1 MRISIDEVMM
11 EIAVSIS
18 KRSTCSRRQVGCIL
32 TNELNHVIATG
43 YNGVPRGLPHC
54 IDTPCEGA
62 TSSSGTDLDKCQAVH
77 GEQNAILQCRDTEAI
92 YTAYCTTQPCIT
104 CIKLLLNTGCKRIV
118 YKESYPHEQALILW
132 IKSGRTITQLN
143 SDNS

>member
-1 MRISIDEVMM
+1 MRASVDQTFM
-11 EIAVSIS
+11 EMAYTMS
-18 KRSTCSRRQVGCIL
+18 RRATCIRRQVGCVL

-54 IDTPCEGA
+54 IDEPCEGA
-62 TSSSGTDLDKCQAVH
+62 TSSSGTDLDKCQAIH
-77 GEQNAILQCRDTEAI
+77 AEQNALLQCHNVEAI
-92 YTAYCTTQPCIT
+92 HTAYCTTQPCIT
-104 CIKLLLNTGCKRIV
+104 CIKLLLNTRCKRIV
-118 YKESYPHEQALILW
+118 YKEAYPQASALILW